1 MQRKPN
7 LRSRSGEL
15 YFKAFAVGFAC
26 LLLSLLPVMI
36 VEKGYFIYSGDY
48 NAQQIN
54 FYHTANTAVRNGQ
67 FGWHWFTDL
76 GSDFMTSYS
85 FYLFGSPFFW
95 LSTILPAGAV
105 TFAMPFLLALK
116 HGLATT
122 TAYAYIRRFV
132 RSKEA
137 ALTGGLL
144 YAFSGFQVYNIFFNH
159 FQDVTAFFPLTLI
172 AMEEHINRGRKGVF
186 ALSVALMA
194 LLNYYFFAGQVVF
207 LIIYYLF
214 RMKAPDFHTNRKKFA
229 SLAFEAVVGGLIAS
243 AVLLPSALAILGND
257 RLNERLYGKD
267 MLIYTDDTIIPRV
280 IQSFF
285 MPSDPPANPNL
296 FQSDYAKWAS
306 IGGYLPLFSMTGF
319 YAFIKGKRKHWA
331 SRLSIF
337 LIVCAFVPCMNC
349 AFQAFNGY
357 YYARWFYMPI
367 LIFAMMTAQS
377 LDDEEADLMGGLKF
391 SAVALGIFALIG
403 LLPTKEDGKLR
414 FFHMPEDIA
423 YFWIVVGVAAA
434 NLIACL
440 ILLKRRQKGK
450 PFRTLAA
457 TMTAFASIICIFTTI
472 FYEAVSI
479 SGAKTYI
486 KDVING
492 REKIVYESVSEDNFF
507 RVDISEDDDNYP
519 MYWELPCMRAFQS
532 VVSTSIMDFYETI
545 GIDRDVASRVD
556 MTHYTLR
563 GLFSVKYFYRDIS
576 GSIKPYDQL
585 SSSALPSESK
595 SSSNKE
601 KDYKNAN
608 ITEYLPGFKYITT
621 NGDFEVYENELY
633 IPMGFAYDS
642 YITEEAAKKLS
653 KAEREKSLIKSLIL
667 TEEQSEKYSD
677 ILTENQT
684 PDIPTK
690 KEYEMLCRSKQNAA
704 SKEFSFDSKS
714 FRSEITLDKP
724 QLVFFSVP
732 YSDGWTAEVNG
743 EKADVEKVSGG
754 FMAVRA
760 DKGDNTIVFHYR
772 TPGLTAGLLM
782 SGTGILFLALYLI
795 LARRFR
801 SKDEDYPH
809 KHFYGYD
816 RFKTYPAE

>member
-1 MQRKPN
+1 MQRKLN

-331 SRLSIF
+331 SRLSVF

-377 LDDEEADLMGGLKF
+377 LDDEEAGLMGGLKF
-391 SAVALGIFALIG
+391 SAAALGIFAVIG

-492 REKIVYESVSEDNFF
+492 RDKIVYESVSEDNFF

-532 VVSTSIMDFYETI
+532 IVSTSIMDFYEMI
-545 GIDRDVASRVD
+545 GVDRDVASRAD

-585 SSSALPSESK
+585 SASALPSESK

-608 ITEYLPGFKYITT
+608 VTEYLPGFKYVTT

-690 KEYEMLCRSKQNAA
+690 KEYEMLCRNKQNAA

-782 SGTGILFLALYLI
+782 SGTGILLLALYLI

-816 RFKTYPAE
+816 QFKTYPAE

>member
-1 MQRKPN
+1 MQNKLK
-7 LRSRSGEL
+7 LRSQSGEL
-15 YFKAFAVGFAC
+15 YFKAFAAGFVC
-26 LLLSLLPVMI
+26 LLLALMPVMV

-105 TFAMPFLLALK
+105 TYAMPVLLALK
-116 HGLATT
+116 HGLATL

-194 LLNYYFFAGQVVF
+194 LLNYYFFAGQIVF
-207 LIIYYLF
+207 LILYYLF

-243 AVLLPSALAILGND
+243 AILLPSALAILGND

-285 MPSDPPANPNL
+285 MPPDPPANPNL
-296 FQSDYAKWAS
+296 FQSGYAKWAS

-319 YAFIKGKRKHWA
+319 YTFIKGKRRHWA
-331 SRLSIF
+331 SRLSLF
-337 LIVCAFVPCMNC
+337 LIVCAFVPCLNC

-377 LDDEEADLMGGLKF
+377 LDDADADLMGGWKF
-391 SAVALGIFALIG
+391 SAAALGVFAVIG
-403 LLPTKEDGKLR
+403 LLPTKDGDKVR

-423 YFWIVVGVAAA
+423 YFWIVAGVAAV

-440 ILLKRRQKGK
+440 ILIKRRQKGK
-450 PFRTLAA
+450 SFRELAA
-457 TMTAFASIICIFTTI
+457 VMTAFASIICIFTTI

-486 KDVING
+486 RDVING
-492 REKIVYESVSEDNFF
+492 KDSIVYEEVSGDNFF

-532 VVSTSIMDFYETI
+532 VVSTSIMDFYDSV
-545 GIDRDVASRVD
+545 GVDRDVASRAD
-556 MTHYTLR
+556 LNHYTLR
-563 GLFSVKYFYRDIS
+563 GLVSVKYFYRDIS
-576 GSIKPYDQL
+576 GKTKPFDQL
-585 SSSALPSESK
+585 KSPVSSSDSK
-595 SSSNKE
+595 SSSKKE
-601 KDYKNAN
+601 KDFKNAD
-608 ITEYLPGFKYITT
+608 ITEYLPGFRYVTT

-642 YITEEAAKKLS
+642 YISETTSEELS
-653 KAEREKSLIKSLIL
+653 KSDREKALMRSLIL
-667 TEEQSEKYSD
+667 TDEQAEKYSD
-677 ILTENQT
+677 ILSENT
-684 PDIPTK
+684 KPDIPTK
-690 KEYEMLCRSKQNAA
+690 MEYKQLCRNKQRSA

-732 YSDGWTAEVNG
+732 YSEGWTAEVNG

-760 DKGDNTIVFHYR
+760 DKGDNTIVFRYR

-782 SGTGILFLALYLI
+782 SGAGILLLALYLVI
-795 LARRFR
+795 ARRFR
-801 SKDEDYPH
+801 GKDEHYPH
-809 KHFYGYD
+809 KHYYD
-816 RFKTYPAE
+816 YDQFRTISD